1 MNDLNDFFKAQQDDM
16 KYKDVCEIHGKDNRG
31 RTNTNVLNAF
41 SGLECKASELY
52 EWNSK
57 KKDYNDN
64 FRRAKQCLQ
73 RRITTMKKFNA
84 KTDTQKEA
92 RQRHIY
98 PIQVAY
104 AYGKNCLKKTTSKRR
119 QKVFENS
126 VDKLISNISI
136 HQPNIKTHLGNS
148 IEKSIHDRGAHNAI
162 RSILNKTYY
171 DPEQINVIN
180 KERNVGYLKLNK
192 GSRELYN
199 SIFDEGFSRNVR
211 VTNYLKEA
219 NENEANAAAAT
230 ATATAT
236 AGEKVN
242 ENTNFRPSIK
252 TMRRRAAKRKTAKK
266 TVNRRVDLRNIDTI
280 LRNEGFATTD
290 RNKEESFKKIIKSL
304 EQLYQ
309 QYYLNDLK
317 FLMLNKILK
326 INSDIGFIDN
336 YARNVISKINLSKK
350 PKMKS
355 MKSIRPELDNPKY
368 IAFENRQIVIRDI
381 NNTLDSLERRLRQ
394 IDTRMKTTQKTGNK
408 TIDDNIHNF
417 LGEHIDETLLYSVD
431 EIIAALTN
439 SEQEEINSNII
450 AVNTILTEMEVINS
464 ELLRKTDEL
473 HSISLKLDK
482 AKVLAVTFAN
492 NPALLVRAKEE
503 EVKQKAAYNLIEL
516 QYTTLYNTLT
526 VKIRDATTLV
536 SRVYDSPQLLV
547 QFLEDK
553 IIRKRTAESFM
564 ALRSLLTGAK

>member
-1 MNDLNDFFKAQQDDM
+1 MNDSNDFFKAEENDM
-16 KYKDVCEIHGKDNRG
+16 KYKDVCEIRGKENRG

-57 KKDYNDN
+57 KKAYNDN
-64 FRRAKQCLQ
+64 FKRAKQCLQ
-73 RRITTMKKFNA
+73 RRITTMKRFNA

-126 VDKLISNISI
+126 VDNLISDISAR
-136 HQPNIKTHLGNS
+136 HPNIKTHLGNS

-162 RSILNKTYY
+162 RKILNKTYY
-171 DPEQINVIN
+171 DPEQTSVIN

-211 VTNYLKEA
+211 IANYLKEA
-219 NENEANAAAAT
+219 NENEANATAAT
-230 ATATAT
+230 ATATAD
-236 AGEKVN
+236 EEVN

-266 TVNRRVDLRNIDTI
+266 SVNRRVNLRNIDTI
-280 LRNEGFATTD
+280 LRNEGFTITD

-304 EQLYQ
+304 EKLYQ

-326 INSDIGFIDN
+326 INSGIGFIDN

-355 MKSIRPELDNPKY
+355 IKSIRPELDNPKY

-381 NNTLDSLERRLRQ
+381 NNTLDSLERRLKQ
-394 IDTRMKTTQKTGNK
+394 IDTRIKSTQKTGNK

-431 EIIAALTN
+431 EIIAALTS
-439 SEQEEINSNII
+439 SEQAEINSNII

-482 AKVLAVTFAN
+482 AKVLAITFAN

-503 EVKQKAAYNLIEL
+503 EVKQKAAYDMLEL

-526 VKIRDATTLV
+526 AKIRDATTLV

-564 ALRSLLTGAK
+564 AFKSLLTGAK